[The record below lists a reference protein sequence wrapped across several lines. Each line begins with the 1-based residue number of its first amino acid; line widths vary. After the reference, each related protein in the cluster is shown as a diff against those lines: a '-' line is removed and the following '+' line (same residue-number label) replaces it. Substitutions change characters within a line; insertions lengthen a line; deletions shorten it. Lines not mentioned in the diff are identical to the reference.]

1 MNMNNITLAEK
12 MIVLSGALL
21 FALMI
26 AVNSFFVNDNPGF
39 RVPMTTYLIVMIALF
54 FLDTIISIFIQM
66 QYASDR
72 SHLSLLILSMAFVS
86 GLIYFIETII
96 VIQLRKVRTSS

>member
-54 FLDTIISIFIQM
+54 FWIP
-66 QYASDR
+66 
-72 SHLSLLILSMAFVS
+72 LSLFLSRCSMRLTD
-86 GLIYFIETII
+86 LIYPC
-96 VIQLRKVRTSS
+96 

>member
-26 AVNSFFVNDNPGF
+26 AVNSFFVNDNPDF

-66 QYASDR
+66 QYASDPVSFIPVNPEHGVSER
-72 SHLSLLILSMAFVS
+72 SHLFHRNDYRHSAS
-86 GLIYFIETII
+86 
-96 VIQLRKVRTSS
+96 